1 MATPC
6 KRLALFVFYHPDGK
20 VNGYVRYLL
29 TELQKEIEDIAII
42 CNGKV
47 SEEGHAYFKTLTSSV
62 FIRENEGFDAAAW
75 KAALTDLVGW
85 DTVCQYDE
93 VVFLNDTCYGPV
105 YPFSEVFTEMQQRE
119 TLDFW
124 GITCHYQTMDTTNC
138 HENGIMPEHIQS
150 YFFAV
155 RKRMLCSPAFREFW
169 IQLPKPQTF
178 MEAVGLFE
186 TNFTQYFEQR
196 GFSWDTYADLSR
208 YKSIRPYN
216 FSLLH
221 EMPFTLLKDCR
232 IPLVKRK
239 SLVQELPN
247 SHSGPEKEAARAL
260 RYIRQETGYDTALIW
275 EDLLQRCNLADLH
288 SRLHLNYV
296 LPVDYVPHEPESSHR
311 TALLLHIYY
320 MDQLAYCLW
329 FAQNMPEDADI
340 YVTTPYGNEDAVR
353 AAFSNTTCGRL
364 EVRGCENRGR
374 DMAGM
379 YVACAD
385 VLEKGNYDYICVAHD
400 KKSPQVH
407 QLVGMNF
414 RDMAFENLL
423 ASKEYVKNVIATFE
437 REPFLGCLGFPPMFG
452 GEYWY
457 ILRDLW
463 AHSRN
468 YPHTVKLLKRCSI
481 TVPLSKEKPPVTY
494 GNCFW
499 FRPQALRPL
508 YALHL
513 RYKDF
518 DKEPLS
524 TDGAFSHALERA
536 VCYVAQSQGYYSG
549 VLYTGEYA
557 SIMLSA
563 FLYRYQHMEKHM
575 LSAVKCAV
583 KYYIKPHTK
592 LYGIIAWVWHKLYR
606 K

>member
-1 MATPC
+1 MNRPC
-6 KRLALFVFYHPDGK
+6 RRLALFVFYHPEGK
-20 VNGYVRYLL
+20 VNDYVRYLL
-29 TELQKEIEDIAII
+29 TELQKEIDGIAII
-42 CNGKV
+42 CNGEV
-47 SEEGHAYFKTLTSSV
+47 NEEGRAYFETLTPLV
-62 FIRENEGFDAAAW
+62 FMRENEGFDAAAW

-93 VVFLNDTCYGPV
+93 VVFLNDTCYGPI
-105 YPFSEVFTEMQQRE
+105 YPFSEVFTEMQQRV

-124 GITCHYQTMDTTNC
+124 GITCHYQTLDTTNC
-138 HENGIMPEHIQS
+138 HADGMMPAHIQS
-150 YFFAV
+150 YFFTV
-155 RKRMLCSPAFREFW
+155 RKQMLCSQAFRDFW
-169 IQLPKPQTF
+169 TQLPIPKNF

-196 GFSWDTYADLSR
+196 GFSWDTYTDLRR
-208 YKSIRPYN
+208 YKSSKPYN
-216 FSLLH
+216 FSIIH
-221 EMPFTLLKDCR
+221 EMPYTLLKDCR
-232 IPLVKRK
+232 IPFVKRK
-239 SLVQELPN
+239 SLVQVLPN
-247 SHSGPEKEAARAL
+247 SNSGPEKEAARAL
-260 RYIRQETGYDTALIW
+260 QYIREETRYDTALIW

-296 LPVDYVPHEPESSHR
+296 LPTDCVPHKPENVYR
-311 TALLLHIYY
+311 TALLLHIFY
-320 MDQLAYCLW
+320 MDQLAYCLR
-329 FAQNMPEDADI
+329 FARNMPDNADI

-353 AAFSNTTCGRL
+353 AAFSAIACGHL

-374 DMAGM
+374 DMAAL

-400 KKSPQVH
+400 KKSPQVD

-423 ASKEYVKNVIATFE
+423 ASKEYVENIIATFE
-437 REPFLGCLGFPPMFG
+437 HEPRLGCLGFPPMFG
-452 GEYWY
+452 GEYWH

-463 AHSRN
+463 AHSQN
-468 YPHTVKLLKRCSI
+468 YPNTVKLLKTCQV
-481 TVPLSKEKPPVTY
+481 TVPVSKDKPPVTY

-508 YALHL
+508 YSLQL
-513 RYKDF
+513 RYEDF
-518 DKEPLS
+518 DIEPLA

-536 VCYVAQSQGYYSG
+536 VCYVAQGQGYFSG
-549 VLYTGEYA
+549 VLYTSEYA
-557 SIMLSA
+557 SVALSA

-575 LSAVKCAV
+575 LSAVKYAV
-583 KYYIKPHTK
+583 KYYVKPNTK
-592 LYGIIAWVWHKLYR
+592 RYEIIARIWHWLYR